1 MKEEV
6 IFRMESA
13 YREDFEVK
21 SYHFGGPEKTMCI
34 IGNMRGNEIQQL
46 YIAGQMV
53 RTLKRFEEEG
63 RFIRR
68 HGVTVIPC
76 ANPYSVNVGKRFW
89 AMDNSDINRMYPGYN
104 KGETTQRIAA
114 GIFEK
119 IQGYRFGVQFSS
131 FYMPGDFVSH
141 VRMMK
146 TDYEDTGL
154 AQLFGMPFVVLRK
167 PVPFD
172 TTTLNF
178 NWQVW
183 DTKAFSL
190 YSRSTEKIDKKGAD
204 MAIAAVC
211 RFLSRM
217 NVLNYNVY
225 GGYESSPRMA
235 DVSYNI
241 PDLRPGEVF
250 RVEQT
255 IKRSRFIAS
264 VGHTPDVEE
273 AKAFIEQIKAEFE
286 DARHNCWA
294 YCAGAAGSTDRIGA
308 SDDGEPHGTAGRPM
322 LTAVTHSG
330 IGEVTVVVTRYFG
343 GILLGTGGLVKAY
356 QSSVKMAL
364 EGVSTRVRTKTKR
377 IKFSVEHRFVN
388 QVLRK
393 IEAVNGRILE
403 KNFDMDADFDVE
415 IPEDL
420 AETFA
425 KELEELTRGALLIEF
440 VEE

>member
-1 MKEEV
+1 
-6 IFRMESA
+6 
-13 YREDFEVK
+13 
-21 SYHFGGPEKTMCI
+21 
-34 IGNMRGNEIQQL
+34 
-46 YIAGQMV
+46 
-53 RTLKRFEEEG
+53 
-63 RFIRR
+63 
-68 HGVTVIPC
+68 
-76 ANPYSVNVGKRFW
+76 
-89 AMDNSDINRMYPGYN
+89 
-104 KGETTQRIAA
+104 
-114 GIFEK
+114 
-119 IQGYRFGVQFSS
+119 
-131 FYMPGDFVSH
+131 
-141 VRMMK
+141 
-146 TDYEDTGL
+146 
-154 AQLFGMPFVVLRK
+154 
-167 PVPFD
+167 
-172 TTTLNF
+172 
-178 NWQVW
+178 
-183 DTKAFSL
+183 
-190 YSRSTEKIDKKGAD
+190 
-204 MAIAAVC
+204 
-211 RFLSRM
+211 
-217 NVLNYNVY
+217 
-225 GGYESSPRMA
+225 MA

-264 VGHTPDVEE
+264 VGHTPGVEE

-322 LTAVTHSG
+322 LTAVTRSG

-364 EGVSTRVRTKTKR
+364 EAVPTRIRTKTKR

-393 IEAVNGRILE
+393 IETANGRILE

>member
-1 MKEEV
+1 
-6 IFRMESA
+6 
-13 YREDFEVK
+13 
-21 SYHFGGPEKTMCI
+21 
-34 IGNMRGNEIQQL
+34 
-46 YIAGQMV
+46 
-53 RTLKRFEEEG
+53 
-63 RFIRR
+63 
-68 HGVTVIPC
+68 
-76 ANPYSVNVGKRFW
+76 
-89 AMDNSDINRMYPGYN
+89 
-104 KGETTQRIAA
+104 
-114 GIFEK
+114 
-119 IQGYRFGVQFSS
+119 
-131 FYMPGDFVSH
+131 
-141 VRMMK
+141 
-146 TDYEDTGL
+146 
-154 AQLFGMPFVVLRK
+154 
-167 PVPFD
+167 
-172 TTTLNF
+172 
-178 NWQVW
+178 
-183 DTKAFSL
+183 
-190 YSRSTEKIDKKGAD
+190 
-204 MAIAAVC
+204 
-211 RFLSRM
+211 
-217 NVLNYNVY
+217 
-225 GGYESSPRMA
+225 MA

-264 VGHTPDVEE
+264 VGHTPGVEE

-322 LTAVTHSG
+322 LTVVTHSG

-364 EGVSTRVRTKTKR
+364 EGVPTRVRTKTKR

>member
-1 MKEEV
+1 
-6 IFRMESA
+6 
-13 YREDFEVK
+13 
-21 SYHFGGPEKTMCI
+21 
-34 IGNMRGNEIQQL
+34 
-46 YIAGQMV
+46 
-53 RTLKRFEEEG
+53 
-63 RFIRR
+63 
-68 HGVTVIPC
+68 
-76 ANPYSVNVGKRFW
+76 
-89 AMDNSDINRMYPGYN
+89 
-104 KGETTQRIAA
+104 
-114 GIFEK
+114 
-119 IQGYRFGVQFSS
+119 
-131 FYMPGDFVSH
+131 
-141 VRMMK
+141 
-146 TDYEDTGL
+146 
-154 AQLFGMPFVVLRK
+154 
-167 PVPFD
+167 
-172 TTTLNF
+172 
-178 NWQVW
+178 
-183 DTKAFSL
+183 
-190 YSRSTEKIDKKGAD
+190 
-204 MAIAAVC
+204 
-211 RFLSRM
+211 
-217 NVLNYNVY
+217 
-225 GGYESSPRMA
+225 MA

-264 VGHTPDVEE
+264 VGHTPGVEE

-356 QSSVKMAL
+356 QSSVKMVL
-364 EGVSTRVRTKTKR
+364 EAVPTRIRTKTKR

-393 IEAVNGRILE
+393 IETANGRILE

>member
-1 MKEEV
+1 
-6 IFRMESA
+6 
-13 YREDFEVK
+13 
-21 SYHFGGPEKTMCI
+21 
-34 IGNMRGNEIQQL
+34 
-46 YIAGQMV
+46 
-53 RTLKRFEEEG
+53 
-63 RFIRR
+63 
-68 HGVTVIPC
+68 
-76 ANPYSVNVGKRFW
+76 
-89 AMDNSDINRMYPGYN
+89 
-104 KGETTQRIAA
+104 
-114 GIFEK
+114 
-119 IQGYRFGVQFSS
+119 
-131 FYMPGDFVSH
+131 
-141 VRMMK
+141 
-146 TDYEDTGL
+146 
-154 AQLFGMPFVVLRK
+154 
-167 PVPFD
+167 
-172 TTTLNF
+172 
-178 NWQVW
+178 
-183 DTKAFSL
+183 
-190 YSRSTEKIDKKGAD
+190 
-204 MAIAAVC
+204 
-211 RFLSRM
+211 
-217 NVLNYNVY
+217 
-225 GGYESSPRMA
+225 MA

-264 VGHTPDVEE
+264 VGHTPGVEE

-364 EGVSTRVRTKTKR
+364 EGVPTRVRTKTKR

-403 KNFDMDADFDVE
+403 KNFGMGADFDVE

>member
-1 MKEEV
+1 
-6 IFRMESA
+6 
-13 YREDFEVK
+13 
-21 SYHFGGPEKTMCI
+21 
-34 IGNMRGNEIQQL
+34 
-46 YIAGQMV
+46 
-53 RTLKRFEEEG
+53 
-63 RFIRR
+63 
-68 HGVTVIPC
+68 
-76 ANPYSVNVGKRFW
+76 
-89 AMDNSDINRMYPGYN
+89 
-104 KGETTQRIAA
+104 
-114 GIFEK
+114 
-119 IQGYRFGVQFSS
+119 
-131 FYMPGDFVSH
+131 
-141 VRMMK
+141 
-146 TDYEDTGL
+146 
-154 AQLFGMPFVVLRK
+154 
-167 PVPFD
+167 
-172 TTTLNF
+172 
-178 NWQVW
+178 
-183 DTKAFSL
+183 
-190 YSRSTEKIDKKGAD
+190 
-204 MAIAAVC
+204 
-211 RFLSRM
+211 
-217 NVLNYNVY
+217 
-225 GGYESSPRMA
+225 MA

-264 VGHTPDVEE
+264 VGHTPGVEE

-364 EGVSTRVRTKTKR
+364 EAVPTRIRTRTKR

-393 IEAVNGRILE
+393 IETANGRILE

>member
-1 MKEEV
+1 
-6 IFRMESA
+6 
-13 YREDFEVK
+13 
-21 SYHFGGPEKTMCI
+21 
-34 IGNMRGNEIQQL
+34 
-46 YIAGQMV
+46 
-53 RTLKRFEEEG
+53 
-63 RFIRR
+63 
-68 HGVTVIPC
+68 
-76 ANPYSVNVGKRFW
+76 
-89 AMDNSDINRMYPGYN
+89 
-104 KGETTQRIAA
+104 
-114 GIFEK
+114 
-119 IQGYRFGVQFSS
+119 
-131 FYMPGDFVSH
+131 
-141 VRMMK
+141 
-146 TDYEDTGL
+146 
-154 AQLFGMPFVVLRK
+154 
-167 PVPFD
+167 
-172 TTTLNF
+172 
-178 NWQVW
+178 
-183 DTKAFSL
+183 
-190 YSRSTEKIDKKGAD
+190 
-204 MAIAAVC
+204 
-211 RFLSRM
+211 
-217 NVLNYNVY
+217 
-225 GGYESSPRMA
+225 MA

-264 VGHTPDVEE
+264 VGHTPGVEE
-273 AKAFIEQIKAEFE
+273 AKAFIEQIKAECE

-393 IEAVNGRILE
+393 IEAINGRILE

>member
-1 MKEEV
+1 
-6 IFRMESA
+6 
-13 YREDFEVK
+13 
-21 SYHFGGPEKTMCI
+21 
-34 IGNMRGNEIQQL
+34 
-46 YIAGQMV
+46 
-53 RTLKRFEEEG
+53 
-63 RFIRR
+63 
-68 HGVTVIPC
+68 
-76 ANPYSVNVGKRFW
+76 
-89 AMDNSDINRMYPGYN
+89 
-104 KGETTQRIAA
+104 
-114 GIFEK
+114 
-119 IQGYRFGVQFSS
+119 
-131 FYMPGDFVSH
+131 
-141 VRMMK
+141 
-146 TDYEDTGL
+146 
-154 AQLFGMPFVVLRK
+154 
-167 PVPFD
+167 
-172 TTTLNF
+172 
-178 NWQVW
+178 
-183 DTKAFSL
+183 
-190 YSRSTEKIDKKGAD
+190 
-204 MAIAAVC
+204 
-211 RFLSRM
+211 
-217 NVLNYNVY
+217 
-225 GGYESSPRMA
+225 MA

-264 VGHTPDVEE
+264 VGHTPGVEE

-364 EGVSTRVRTKTKR
+364 EAVPTRIRTKTKR

-393 IEAVNGRILE
+393 IETANGRILE

-420 AETFA
+420 SETFA

>member
-1 MKEEV
+1 
-6 IFRMESA
+6 
-13 YREDFEVK
+13 
-21 SYHFGGPEKTMCI
+21 
-34 IGNMRGNEIQQL
+34 
-46 YIAGQMV
+46 
-53 RTLKRFEEEG
+53 
-63 RFIRR
+63 
-68 HGVTVIPC
+68 
-76 ANPYSVNVGKRFW
+76 
-89 AMDNSDINRMYPGYN
+89 
-104 KGETTQRIAA
+104 
-114 GIFEK
+114 
-119 IQGYRFGVQFSS
+119 
-131 FYMPGDFVSH
+131 
-141 VRMMK
+141 
-146 TDYEDTGL
+146 
-154 AQLFGMPFVVLRK
+154 
-167 PVPFD
+167 
-172 TTTLNF
+172 
-178 NWQVW
+178 
-183 DTKAFSL
+183 
-190 YSRSTEKIDKKGAD
+190 
-204 MAIAAVC
+204 
-211 RFLSRM
+211 
-217 NVLNYNVY
+217 
-225 GGYESSPRMA
+225 MA

-264 VGHTPDVEE
+264 VGHTPGVEE

-286 DARHNCWA
+286 DARHNCWV

-364 EGVSTRVRTKTKR
+364 EGVPTRVRTKTKR

-403 KNFDMDADFDVE
+403 KNFDMGADFDVE

>member
-1 MKEEV
+1 
-6 IFRMESA
+6 
-13 YREDFEVK
+13 
-21 SYHFGGPEKTMCI
+21 
-34 IGNMRGNEIQQL
+34 
-46 YIAGQMV
+46 
-53 RTLKRFEEEG
+53 
-63 RFIRR
+63 
-68 HGVTVIPC
+68 
-76 ANPYSVNVGKRFW
+76 
-89 AMDNSDINRMYPGYN
+89 
-104 KGETTQRIAA
+104 
-114 GIFEK
+114 
-119 IQGYRFGVQFSS
+119 
-131 FYMPGDFVSH
+131 
-141 VRMMK
+141 
-146 TDYEDTGL
+146 
-154 AQLFGMPFVVLRK
+154 
-167 PVPFD
+167 
-172 TTTLNF
+172 
-178 NWQVW
+178 
-183 DTKAFSL
+183 
-190 YSRSTEKIDKKGAD
+190 
-204 MAIAAVC
+204 
-211 RFLSRM
+211 
-217 NVLNYNVY
+217 
-225 GGYESSPRMA
+225 MA

-264 VGHTPDVEE
+264 VGHTPGVEE

-343 GILLGTGGLVKAY
+343 GILLGMGGLVKAY

-364 EGVSTRVRTKTKR
+364 EGVPTRVRTKTKR

-393 IEAVNGRILE
+393 IEAINGRILE
-403 KNFDMDADFDVE
+403 KNFDMGADFDVE

>member
-1 MKEEV
+1 
-6 IFRMESA
+6 
-13 YREDFEVK
+13 
-21 SYHFGGPEKTMCI
+21 
-34 IGNMRGNEIQQL
+34 
-46 YIAGQMV
+46 
-53 RTLKRFEEEG
+53 
-63 RFIRR
+63 
-68 HGVTVIPC
+68 
-76 ANPYSVNVGKRFW
+76 
-89 AMDNSDINRMYPGYN
+89 
-104 KGETTQRIAA
+104 
-114 GIFEK
+114 
-119 IQGYRFGVQFSS
+119 
-131 FYMPGDFVSH
+131 
-141 VRMMK
+141 
-146 TDYEDTGL
+146 
-154 AQLFGMPFVVLRK
+154 
-167 PVPFD
+167 
-172 TTTLNF
+172 
-178 NWQVW
+178 
-183 DTKAFSL
+183 
-190 YSRSTEKIDKKGAD
+190 
-204 MAIAAVC
+204 
-211 RFLSRM
+211 
-217 NVLNYNVY
+217 
-225 GGYESSPRMA
+225 MA

-264 VGHTPDVEE
+264 VGHTPGVEE

-294 YCAGAAGSTDRIGA
+294 YCAGVAGSTDRIGA

-364 EGVSTRVRTKTKR
+364 EGVPTRVRTKTKR

-403 KNFDMDADFDVE
+403 KNFDMGADFDVE

>member
-1 MKEEV
+1 
-6 IFRMESA
+6 
-13 YREDFEVK
+13 
-21 SYHFGGPEKTMCI
+21 
-34 IGNMRGNEIQQL
+34 
-46 YIAGQMV
+46 
-53 RTLKRFEEEG
+53 
-63 RFIRR
+63 
-68 HGVTVIPC
+68 
-76 ANPYSVNVGKRFW
+76 
-89 AMDNSDINRMYPGYN
+89 
-104 KGETTQRIAA
+104 
-114 GIFEK
+114 
-119 IQGYRFGVQFSS
+119 
-131 FYMPGDFVSH
+131 
-141 VRMMK
+141 
-146 TDYEDTGL
+146 
-154 AQLFGMPFVVLRK
+154 
-167 PVPFD
+167 
-172 TTTLNF
+172 
-178 NWQVW
+178 
-183 DTKAFSL
+183 
-190 YSRSTEKIDKKGAD
+190 
-204 MAIAAVC
+204 
-211 RFLSRM
+211 
-217 NVLNYNVY
+217 
-225 GGYESSPRMA
+225 MA

-264 VGHTPDVEE
+264 VGHTPGVEE

-364 EGVSTRVRTKTKR
+364 EAVPTRIRTKTKR

-393 IEAVNGRILE
+393 IETANGRILE

-420 AETFA
+420 AEAFA
-425 KELEELTRGALLIEF
+425 KELEELTRGALLLEF

>member
-1 MKEEV
+1 
-6 IFRMESA
+6 
-13 YREDFEVK
+13 
-21 SYHFGGPEKTMCI
+21 
-34 IGNMRGNEIQQL
+34 
-46 YIAGQMV
+46 
-53 RTLKRFEEEG
+53 
-63 RFIRR
+63 
-68 HGVTVIPC
+68 
-76 ANPYSVNVGKRFW
+76 
-89 AMDNSDINRMYPGYN
+89 
-104 KGETTQRIAA
+104 
-114 GIFEK
+114 
-119 IQGYRFGVQFSS
+119 
-131 FYMPGDFVSH
+131 
-141 VRMMK
+141 
-146 TDYEDTGL
+146 
-154 AQLFGMPFVVLRK
+154 
-167 PVPFD
+167 
-172 TTTLNF
+172 
-178 NWQVW
+178 
-183 DTKAFSL
+183 
-190 YSRSTEKIDKKGAD
+190 
-204 MAIAAVC
+204 
-211 RFLSRM
+211 
-217 NVLNYNVY
+217 
-225 GGYESSPRMA
+225 MA

-364 EGVSTRVRTKTKR
+364 EGVPTRVRTKTKR

-393 IEAVNGRILE
+393 IEAVNGRTLE

>member
-1 MKEEV
+1 
-6 IFRMESA
+6 
-13 YREDFEVK
+13 
-21 SYHFGGPEKTMCI
+21 
-34 IGNMRGNEIQQL
+34 
-46 YIAGQMV
+46 
-53 RTLKRFEEEG
+53 
-63 RFIRR
+63 
-68 HGVTVIPC
+68 
-76 ANPYSVNVGKRFW
+76 
-89 AMDNSDINRMYPGYN
+89 
-104 KGETTQRIAA
+104 
-114 GIFEK
+114 
-119 IQGYRFGVQFSS
+119 
-131 FYMPGDFVSH
+131 
-141 VRMMK
+141 
-146 TDYEDTGL
+146 
-154 AQLFGMPFVVLRK
+154 
-167 PVPFD
+167 
-172 TTTLNF
+172 
-178 NWQVW
+178 
-183 DTKAFSL
+183 
-190 YSRSTEKIDKKGAD
+190 
-204 MAIAAVC
+204 
-211 RFLSRM
+211 
-217 NVLNYNVY
+217 
-225 GGYESSPRMA
+225 MA

-264 VGHTPDVEE
+264 VGHTPGVEE

-343 GILLGTGGLVKAY
+343 GLLLGTGGLVKAY

-364 EGVSTRVRTKTKR
+364 EGVPTRVRTKTKR

-403 KNFDMDADFDVE
+403 KNFDMGADFDVE

>member
-1 MKEEV
+1 
-6 IFRMESA
+6 
-13 YREDFEVK
+13 
-21 SYHFGGPEKTMCI
+21 
-34 IGNMRGNEIQQL
+34 
-46 YIAGQMV
+46 
-53 RTLKRFEEEG
+53 
-63 RFIRR
+63 
-68 HGVTVIPC
+68 
-76 ANPYSVNVGKRFW
+76 
-89 AMDNSDINRMYPGYN
+89 
-104 KGETTQRIAA
+104 
-114 GIFEK
+114 
-119 IQGYRFGVQFSS
+119 
-131 FYMPGDFVSH
+131 
-141 VRMMK
+141 
-146 TDYEDTGL
+146 
-154 AQLFGMPFVVLRK
+154 
-167 PVPFD
+167 
-172 TTTLNF
+172 
-178 NWQVW
+178 
-183 DTKAFSL
+183 
-190 YSRSTEKIDKKGAD
+190 
-204 MAIAAVC
+204 
-211 RFLSRM
+211 
-217 NVLNYNVY
+217 
-225 GGYESSPRMA
+225 MA
-235 DVSYNI
+235 DVSYTI
-241 PDLRPGEVF
+241 QDLRPGEVF

-264 VGHTPDVEE
+264 VGHTPGVEE

-364 EGVSTRVRTKTKR
+364 EAVPTRIRTKTKR

-393 IEAVNGRILE
+393 IETANGRILE

>member
-1 MKEEV
+1 
-6 IFRMESA
+6 
-13 YREDFEVK
+13 
-21 SYHFGGPEKTMCI
+21 
-34 IGNMRGNEIQQL
+34 
-46 YIAGQMV
+46 
-53 RTLKRFEEEG
+53 
-63 RFIRR
+63 
-68 HGVTVIPC
+68 
-76 ANPYSVNVGKRFW
+76 
-89 AMDNSDINRMYPGYN
+89 
-104 KGETTQRIAA
+104 
-114 GIFEK
+114 
-119 IQGYRFGVQFSS
+119 
-131 FYMPGDFVSH
+131 
-141 VRMMK
+141 
-146 TDYEDTGL
+146 
-154 AQLFGMPFVVLRK
+154 
-167 PVPFD
+167 
-172 TTTLNF
+172 
-178 NWQVW
+178 
-183 DTKAFSL
+183 
-190 YSRSTEKIDKKGAD
+190 
-204 MAIAAVC
+204 
-211 RFLSRM
+211 
-217 NVLNYNVY
+217 
-225 GGYESSPRMA
+225 MA

-264 VGHTPDVEE
+264 VGHTPGVEE

-364 EGVSTRVRTKTKR
+364 EAVPTRIRTKTKR

-393 IEAVNGRILE
+393 IETANGRILE
-403 KNFDMDADFDVE
+403 KNFDMDADLDVE

>member
-1 MKEEV
+1 M
-6 IFRMESA
+6 S
-13 YREDFEVK
+13 
-21 SYHFGGPEKTMCI
+21 
-34 IGNMRGNEIQQL
+34 
-46 YIAGQMV
+46 
-53 RTLKRFEEEG
+53 
-63 RFIRR
+63 
-68 HGVTVIPC
+68 
-76 ANPYSVNVGKRFW
+76 
-89 AMDNSDINRMYPGYN
+89 
-104 KGETTQRIAA
+104 
-114 GIFEK
+114 
-119 IQGYRFGVQFSS
+119 
-131 FYMPGDFVSH
+131 
-141 VRMMK
+141 
-146 TDYEDTGL
+146 
-154 AQLFGMPFVVLRK
+154 
-167 PVPFD
+167 
-172 TTTLNF
+172 
-178 NWQVW
+178 
-183 DTKAFSL
+183 
-190 YSRSTEKIDKKGAD
+190 
-204 MAIAAVC
+204 
-211 RFLSRM
+211 
-217 NVLNYNVY
+217 
-225 GGYESSPRMA
+225 

-264 VGHTPDVEE
+264 VGHTPGVEE

-364 EGVSTRVRTKTKR
+364 EAVPTRIRTKTKR

-393 IEAVNGRILE
+393 IETANGRILE

>member
-1 MKEEV
+1 
-6 IFRMESA
+6 
-13 YREDFEVK
+13 
-21 SYHFGGPEKTMCI
+21 
-34 IGNMRGNEIQQL
+34 
-46 YIAGQMV
+46 
-53 RTLKRFEEEG
+53 
-63 RFIRR
+63 
-68 HGVTVIPC
+68 
-76 ANPYSVNVGKRFW
+76 
-89 AMDNSDINRMYPGYN
+89 
-104 KGETTQRIAA
+104 
-114 GIFEK
+114 
-119 IQGYRFGVQFSS
+119 
-131 FYMPGDFVSH
+131 
-141 VRMMK
+141 
-146 TDYEDTGL
+146 
-154 AQLFGMPFVVLRK
+154 
-167 PVPFD
+167 
-172 TTTLNF
+172 
-178 NWQVW
+178 
-183 DTKAFSL
+183 
-190 YSRSTEKIDKKGAD
+190 
-204 MAIAAVC
+204 
-211 RFLSRM
+211 
-217 NVLNYNVY
+217 
-225 GGYESSPRMA
+225 MA

-264 VGHTPDVEE
+264 VGHTPGVEE

-322 LTAVTHSG
+322 LTAVTHSS

-364 EGVSTRVRTKTKR
+364 EGVPTRVRTKTKR

-403 KNFDMDADFDVE
+403 KNFDMGADFDVE

>member
-1 MKEEV
+1 
-6 IFRMESA
+6 
-13 YREDFEVK
+13 
-21 SYHFGGPEKTMCI
+21 
-34 IGNMRGNEIQQL
+34 
-46 YIAGQMV
+46 
-53 RTLKRFEEEG
+53 
-63 RFIRR
+63 
-68 HGVTVIPC
+68 
-76 ANPYSVNVGKRFW
+76 
-89 AMDNSDINRMYPGYN
+89 
-104 KGETTQRIAA
+104 
-114 GIFEK
+114 
-119 IQGYRFGVQFSS
+119 
-131 FYMPGDFVSH
+131 
-141 VRMMK
+141 
-146 TDYEDTGL
+146 
-154 AQLFGMPFVVLRK
+154 
-167 PVPFD
+167 
-172 TTTLNF
+172 
-178 NWQVW
+178 
-183 DTKAFSL
+183 
-190 YSRSTEKIDKKGAD
+190 
-204 MAIAAVC
+204 
-211 RFLSRM
+211 
-217 NVLNYNVY
+217 
-225 GGYESSPRMA
+225 MA

-264 VGHTPDVEE
+264 VGHTPGVEE

-364 EGVSTRVRTKTKR
+364 EAVPTRIRTKTKR

-393 IEAVNGRILE
+393 IETANGRILE
-403 KNFDMDADFDVE
+403 KNFDMDADVDVE

>member
-1 MKEEV
+1 
-6 IFRMESA
+6 
-13 YREDFEVK
+13 
-21 SYHFGGPEKTMCI
+21 
-34 IGNMRGNEIQQL
+34 
-46 YIAGQMV
+46 
-53 RTLKRFEEEG
+53 
-63 RFIRR
+63 
-68 HGVTVIPC
+68 
-76 ANPYSVNVGKRFW
+76 
-89 AMDNSDINRMYPGYN
+89 
-104 KGETTQRIAA
+104 
-114 GIFEK
+114 
-119 IQGYRFGVQFSS
+119 
-131 FYMPGDFVSH
+131 
-141 VRMMK
+141 
-146 TDYEDTGL
+146 
-154 AQLFGMPFVVLRK
+154 
-167 PVPFD
+167 
-172 TTTLNF
+172 
-178 NWQVW
+178 
-183 DTKAFSL
+183 
-190 YSRSTEKIDKKGAD
+190 
-204 MAIAAVC
+204 
-211 RFLSRM
+211 
-217 NVLNYNVY
+217 
-225 GGYESSPRMA
+225 MA

-264 VGHTPDVEE
+264 VGHTPGVEE

-364 EGVSTRVRTKTKR
+364 EGVPTRVRTKKKR

-403 KNFDMDADFDVE
+403 KNFDMGADFDVE

>member
-1 MKEEV
+1 
-6 IFRMESA
+6 
-13 YREDFEVK
+13 
-21 SYHFGGPEKTMCI
+21 
-34 IGNMRGNEIQQL
+34 
-46 YIAGQMV
+46 
-53 RTLKRFEEEG
+53 
-63 RFIRR
+63 
-68 HGVTVIPC
+68 
-76 ANPYSVNVGKRFW
+76 
-89 AMDNSDINRMYPGYN
+89 
-104 KGETTQRIAA
+104 
-114 GIFEK
+114 
-119 IQGYRFGVQFSS
+119 
-131 FYMPGDFVSH
+131 
-141 VRMMK
+141 
-146 TDYEDTGL
+146 
-154 AQLFGMPFVVLRK
+154 
-167 PVPFD
+167 
-172 TTTLNF
+172 
-178 NWQVW
+178 
-183 DTKAFSL
+183 
-190 YSRSTEKIDKKGAD
+190 
-204 MAIAAVC
+204 
-211 RFLSRM
+211 
-217 NVLNYNVY
+217 
-225 GGYESSPRMA
+225 MA

-264 VGHTPDVEE
+264 VGHTPGVEE

-364 EGVSTRVRTKTKR
+364 EAVPTRIRTKTKR
-377 IKFSVEHRFVN
+377 IKFSVEHPVVN
-388 QVLRK
+388 QVLCK
-393 IEAVNGRILE
+393 IETANGRILE

>member
-1 MKEEV
+1 
-6 IFRMESA
+6 
-13 YREDFEVK
+13 
-21 SYHFGGPEKTMCI
+21 
-34 IGNMRGNEIQQL
+34 
-46 YIAGQMV
+46 
-53 RTLKRFEEEG
+53 
-63 RFIRR
+63 
-68 HGVTVIPC
+68 
-76 ANPYSVNVGKRFW
+76 
-89 AMDNSDINRMYPGYN
+89 
-104 KGETTQRIAA
+104 
-114 GIFEK
+114 
-119 IQGYRFGVQFSS
+119 
-131 FYMPGDFVSH
+131 
-141 VRMMK
+141 
-146 TDYEDTGL
+146 
-154 AQLFGMPFVVLRK
+154 
-167 PVPFD
+167 
-172 TTTLNF
+172 
-178 NWQVW
+178 
-183 DTKAFSL
+183 
-190 YSRSTEKIDKKGAD
+190 
-204 MAIAAVC
+204 
-211 RFLSRM
+211 
-217 NVLNYNVY
+217 
-225 GGYESSPRMA
+225 MA

-264 VGHTPDVEE
+264 VGHTPGVEE

-364 EGVSTRVRTKTKR
+364 EAVPTRIRTKTKR
-377 IKFSVEHRFVN
+377 IKFSVEHRFGN

-393 IEAVNGRILE
+393 IETANGRILE

>member
-1 MKEEV
+1 
-6 IFRMESA
+6 
-13 YREDFEVK
+13 
-21 SYHFGGPEKTMCI
+21 
-34 IGNMRGNEIQQL
+34 
-46 YIAGQMV
+46 
-53 RTLKRFEEEG
+53 
-63 RFIRR
+63 
-68 HGVTVIPC
+68 
-76 ANPYSVNVGKRFW
+76 
-89 AMDNSDINRMYPGYN
+89 
-104 KGETTQRIAA
+104 
-114 GIFEK
+114 
-119 IQGYRFGVQFSS
+119 
-131 FYMPGDFVSH
+131 
-141 VRMMK
+141 
-146 TDYEDTGL
+146 
-154 AQLFGMPFVVLRK
+154 
-167 PVPFD
+167 
-172 TTTLNF
+172 
-178 NWQVW
+178 
-183 DTKAFSL
+183 
-190 YSRSTEKIDKKGAD
+190 
-204 MAIAAVC
+204 
-211 RFLSRM
+211 
-217 NVLNYNVY
+217 
-225 GGYESSPRMA
+225 MA

-264 VGHTPDVEE
+264 VGHTPGVEE

-294 YCAGAAGSTDRIGA
+294 YCAGAARSTDRIGA

-364 EGVSTRVRTKTKR
+364 EAVPTRIRTKTKR

-393 IEAVNGRILE
+393 IETANGRILE

>member
-1 MKEEV
+1 
-6 IFRMESA
+6 
-13 YREDFEVK
+13 
-21 SYHFGGPEKTMCI
+21 
-34 IGNMRGNEIQQL
+34 
-46 YIAGQMV
+46 
-53 RTLKRFEEEG
+53 
-63 RFIRR
+63 
-68 HGVTVIPC
+68 
-76 ANPYSVNVGKRFW
+76 
-89 AMDNSDINRMYPGYN
+89 
-104 KGETTQRIAA
+104 
-114 GIFEK
+114 
-119 IQGYRFGVQFSS
+119 
-131 FYMPGDFVSH
+131 
-141 VRMMK
+141 
-146 TDYEDTGL
+146 
-154 AQLFGMPFVVLRK
+154 
-167 PVPFD
+167 
-172 TTTLNF
+172 
-178 NWQVW
+178 
-183 DTKAFSL
+183 
-190 YSRSTEKIDKKGAD
+190 
-204 MAIAAVC
+204 
-211 RFLSRM
+211 
-217 NVLNYNVY
+217 
-225 GGYESSPRMA
+225 MA

-255 IKRSRFIAS
+255 IKRSRFIAT
-264 VGHTPDVEE
+264 VGHTPGVEE

-364 EGVSTRVRTKTKR
+364 EAVPTRVRTKTKR

>member
-1 MKEEV
+1 
-6 IFRMESA
+6 
-13 YREDFEVK
+13 
-21 SYHFGGPEKTMCI
+21 
-34 IGNMRGNEIQQL
+34 
-46 YIAGQMV
+46 
-53 RTLKRFEEEG
+53 
-63 RFIRR
+63 
-68 HGVTVIPC
+68 
-76 ANPYSVNVGKRFW
+76 
-89 AMDNSDINRMYPGYN
+89 
-104 KGETTQRIAA
+104 
-114 GIFEK
+114 
-119 IQGYRFGVQFSS
+119 
-131 FYMPGDFVSH
+131 
-141 VRMMK
+141 
-146 TDYEDTGL
+146 
-154 AQLFGMPFVVLRK
+154 
-167 PVPFD
+167 
-172 TTTLNF
+172 
-178 NWQVW
+178 
-183 DTKAFSL
+183 
-190 YSRSTEKIDKKGAD
+190 
-204 MAIAAVC
+204 
-211 RFLSRM
+211 
-217 NVLNYNVY
+217 
-225 GGYESSPRMA
+225 MA

-264 VGHTPDVEE
+264 VGHTPGVEE
-273 AKAFIEQIKAEFE
+273 AKAFIEQIKADFE

-364 EGVSTRVRTKTKR
+364 EGVPTRVRTKTKR

-403 KNFDMDADFDVE
+403 KNFDMGADFDVE

>member
-1 MKEEV
+1 
-6 IFRMESA
+6 
-13 YREDFEVK
+13 
-21 SYHFGGPEKTMCI
+21 
-34 IGNMRGNEIQQL
+34 
-46 YIAGQMV
+46 
-53 RTLKRFEEEG
+53 
-63 RFIRR
+63 
-68 HGVTVIPC
+68 
-76 ANPYSVNVGKRFW
+76 
-89 AMDNSDINRMYPGYN
+89 
-104 KGETTQRIAA
+104 
-114 GIFEK
+114 
-119 IQGYRFGVQFSS
+119 
-131 FYMPGDFVSH
+131 
-141 VRMMK
+141 
-146 TDYEDTGL
+146 
-154 AQLFGMPFVVLRK
+154 
-167 PVPFD
+167 
-172 TTTLNF
+172 
-178 NWQVW
+178 
-183 DTKAFSL
+183 
-190 YSRSTEKIDKKGAD
+190 
-204 MAIAAVC
+204 
-211 RFLSRM
+211 
-217 NVLNYNVY
+217 
-225 GGYESSPRMA
+225 MA

-264 VGHTPDVEE
+264 VGHTLGVEE

-330 IGEVTVVVTRYFG
+330 VGEVTVVVTRYFG

-364 EGVSTRVRTKTKR
+364 EAVPTRIRTKTKR

-393 IEAVNGRILE
+393 IETANGRILE

>member
-1 MKEEV
+1 
-6 IFRMESA
+6 
-13 YREDFEVK
+13 
-21 SYHFGGPEKTMCI
+21 
-34 IGNMRGNEIQQL
+34 
-46 YIAGQMV
+46 
-53 RTLKRFEEEG
+53 
-63 RFIRR
+63 
-68 HGVTVIPC
+68 
-76 ANPYSVNVGKRFW
+76 
-89 AMDNSDINRMYPGYN
+89 
-104 KGETTQRIAA
+104 
-114 GIFEK
+114 
-119 IQGYRFGVQFSS
+119 
-131 FYMPGDFVSH
+131 
-141 VRMMK
+141 
-146 TDYEDTGL
+146 
-154 AQLFGMPFVVLRK
+154 
-167 PVPFD
+167 
-172 TTTLNF
+172 
-178 NWQVW
+178 
-183 DTKAFSL
+183 
-190 YSRSTEKIDKKGAD
+190 
-204 MAIAAVC
+204 
-211 RFLSRM
+211 
-217 NVLNYNVY
+217 
-225 GGYESSPRMA
+225 MA
-235 DVSYNI
+235 DVSNNI

-264 VGHTPDVEE
+264 VGHTPGVEE

-364 EGVSTRVRTKTKR
+364 EGVPTRVRTKTKR

-403 KNFDMDADFDVE
+403 KNFDMGADFDVE

>member
-1 MKEEV
+1 
-6 IFRMESA
+6 
-13 YREDFEVK
+13 
-21 SYHFGGPEKTMCI
+21 
-34 IGNMRGNEIQQL
+34 
-46 YIAGQMV
+46 
-53 RTLKRFEEEG
+53 
-63 RFIRR
+63 
-68 HGVTVIPC
+68 
-76 ANPYSVNVGKRFW
+76 
-89 AMDNSDINRMYPGYN
+89 
-104 KGETTQRIAA
+104 
-114 GIFEK
+114 
-119 IQGYRFGVQFSS
+119 
-131 FYMPGDFVSH
+131 
-141 VRMMK
+141 
-146 TDYEDTGL
+146 
-154 AQLFGMPFVVLRK
+154 
-167 PVPFD
+167 
-172 TTTLNF
+172 
-178 NWQVW
+178 
-183 DTKAFSL
+183 
-190 YSRSTEKIDKKGAD
+190 
-204 MAIAAVC
+204 
-211 RFLSRM
+211 
-217 NVLNYNVY
+217 
-225 GGYESSPRMA
+225 MA

-264 VGHTPDVEE
+264 VGHTPGVEE

-322 LTAVTHSG
+322 LMAVTHSG

-364 EGVSTRVRTKTKR
+364 EAVPTRVRTKTKR

>member
-1 MKEEV
+1 
-6 IFRMESA
+6 
-13 YREDFEVK
+13 
-21 SYHFGGPEKTMCI
+21 
-34 IGNMRGNEIQQL
+34 
-46 YIAGQMV
+46 
-53 RTLKRFEEEG
+53 
-63 RFIRR
+63 
-68 HGVTVIPC
+68 
-76 ANPYSVNVGKRFW
+76 
-89 AMDNSDINRMYPGYN
+89 
-104 KGETTQRIAA
+104 
-114 GIFEK
+114 
-119 IQGYRFGVQFSS
+119 
-131 FYMPGDFVSH
+131 
-141 VRMMK
+141 
-146 TDYEDTGL
+146 
-154 AQLFGMPFVVLRK
+154 
-167 PVPFD
+167 
-172 TTTLNF
+172 
-178 NWQVW
+178 
-183 DTKAFSL
+183 
-190 YSRSTEKIDKKGAD
+190 
-204 MAIAAVC
+204 
-211 RFLSRM
+211 
-217 NVLNYNVY
+217 
-225 GGYESSPRMA
+225 MA

-264 VGHTPDVEE
+264 VGHTPGVEE

-364 EGVSTRVRTKTKR
+364 EGVPTRVRTKTKR

>member
-1 MKEEV
+1 
-6 IFRMESA
+6 
-13 YREDFEVK
+13 
-21 SYHFGGPEKTMCI
+21 
-34 IGNMRGNEIQQL
+34 
-46 YIAGQMV
+46 
-53 RTLKRFEEEG
+53 
-63 RFIRR
+63 
-68 HGVTVIPC
+68 
-76 ANPYSVNVGKRFW
+76 
-89 AMDNSDINRMYPGYN
+89 
-104 KGETTQRIAA
+104 
-114 GIFEK
+114 
-119 IQGYRFGVQFSS
+119 
-131 FYMPGDFVSH
+131 
-141 VRMMK
+141 
-146 TDYEDTGL
+146 
-154 AQLFGMPFVVLRK
+154 
-167 PVPFD
+167 
-172 TTTLNF
+172 
-178 NWQVW
+178 
-183 DTKAFSL
+183 
-190 YSRSTEKIDKKGAD
+190 
-204 MAIAAVC
+204 
-211 RFLSRM
+211 
-217 NVLNYNVY
+217 
-225 GGYESSPRMA
+225 MA

-264 VGHTPDVEE
+264 VGHTPGVEE

-294 YCAGAAGSTDRIGA
+294 YCAGAVGSTDRIGA

-364 EGVSTRVRTKTKR
+364 EAVPTRIRTKTKR

-393 IEAVNGRILE
+393 IETANGRILE

>member
-1 MKEEV
+1 
-6 IFRMESA
+6 
-13 YREDFEVK
+13 
-21 SYHFGGPEKTMCI
+21 
-34 IGNMRGNEIQQL
+34 
-46 YIAGQMV
+46 
-53 RTLKRFEEEG
+53 
-63 RFIRR
+63 
-68 HGVTVIPC
+68 
-76 ANPYSVNVGKRFW
+76 
-89 AMDNSDINRMYPGYN
+89 
-104 KGETTQRIAA
+104 
-114 GIFEK
+114 
-119 IQGYRFGVQFSS
+119 
-131 FYMPGDFVSH
+131 
-141 VRMMK
+141 
-146 TDYEDTGL
+146 
-154 AQLFGMPFVVLRK
+154 
-167 PVPFD
+167 
-172 TTTLNF
+172 
-178 NWQVW
+178 
-183 DTKAFSL
+183 
-190 YSRSTEKIDKKGAD
+190 
-204 MAIAAVC
+204 
-211 RFLSRM
+211 
-217 NVLNYNVY
+217 
-225 GGYESSPRMA
+225 MA

-264 VGHTPDVEE
+264 AGHTPGVEE

-364 EGVSTRVRTKTKR
+364 EAVPTRIRTKTKR

-393 IEAVNGRILE
+393 IETANGRILE

>member
-1 MKEEV
+1 
-6 IFRMESA
+6 
-13 YREDFEVK
+13 
-21 SYHFGGPEKTMCI
+21 
-34 IGNMRGNEIQQL
+34 
-46 YIAGQMV
+46 
-53 RTLKRFEEEG
+53 
-63 RFIRR
+63 
-68 HGVTVIPC
+68 
-76 ANPYSVNVGKRFW
+76 
-89 AMDNSDINRMYPGYN
+89 
-104 KGETTQRIAA
+104 
-114 GIFEK
+114 
-119 IQGYRFGVQFSS
+119 
-131 FYMPGDFVSH
+131 
-141 VRMMK
+141 
-146 TDYEDTGL
+146 
-154 AQLFGMPFVVLRK
+154 
-167 PVPFD
+167 
-172 TTTLNF
+172 
-178 NWQVW
+178 
-183 DTKAFSL
+183 
-190 YSRSTEKIDKKGAD
+190 
-204 MAIAAVC
+204 
-211 RFLSRM
+211 
-217 NVLNYNVY
+217 
-225 GGYESSPRMA
+225 MA

-364 EGVSTRVRTKTKR
+364 EAVPTRIRTKTKR

>member
-1 MKEEV
+1 
-6 IFRMESA
+6 
-13 YREDFEVK
+13 
-21 SYHFGGPEKTMCI
+21 
-34 IGNMRGNEIQQL
+34 
-46 YIAGQMV
+46 
-53 RTLKRFEEEG
+53 
-63 RFIRR
+63 
-68 HGVTVIPC
+68 
-76 ANPYSVNVGKRFW
+76 
-89 AMDNSDINRMYPGYN
+89 
-104 KGETTQRIAA
+104 
-114 GIFEK
+114 
-119 IQGYRFGVQFSS
+119 
-131 FYMPGDFVSH
+131 
-141 VRMMK
+141 
-146 TDYEDTGL
+146 
-154 AQLFGMPFVVLRK
+154 
-167 PVPFD
+167 
-172 TTTLNF
+172 
-178 NWQVW
+178 
-183 DTKAFSL
+183 
-190 YSRSTEKIDKKGAD
+190 
-204 MAIAAVC
+204 
-211 RFLSRM
+211 
-217 NVLNYNVY
+217 
-225 GGYESSPRMA
+225 MA

-264 VGHTPDVEE
+264 VGHTPGVEE

-364 EGVSTRVRTKTKR
+364 EAVPTRIRTKTKR

-393 IEAVNGRILE
+393 IETANGRILE
-403 KNFDMDADFDVE
+403 KNFDMDAEFDVE

>member
-1 MKEEV
+1 
-6 IFRMESA
+6 
-13 YREDFEVK
+13 
-21 SYHFGGPEKTMCI
+21 
-34 IGNMRGNEIQQL
+34 
-46 YIAGQMV
+46 
-53 RTLKRFEEEG
+53 
-63 RFIRR
+63 
-68 HGVTVIPC
+68 
-76 ANPYSVNVGKRFW
+76 
-89 AMDNSDINRMYPGYN
+89 
-104 KGETTQRIAA
+104 
-114 GIFEK
+114 
-119 IQGYRFGVQFSS
+119 
-131 FYMPGDFVSH
+131 
-141 VRMMK
+141 
-146 TDYEDTGL
+146 
-154 AQLFGMPFVVLRK
+154 
-167 PVPFD
+167 
-172 TTTLNF
+172 
-178 NWQVW
+178 
-183 DTKAFSL
+183 
-190 YSRSTEKIDKKGAD
+190 
-204 MAIAAVC
+204 
-211 RFLSRM
+211 
-217 NVLNYNVY
+217 
-225 GGYESSPRMA
+225 MA

-241 PDLRPGEVF
+241 PDMRPGEVF

-264 VGHTPDVEE
+264 VGHTPGVEE

-294 YCAGAAGSTDRIGA
+294 YCAGAAGSTNRIGA

-364 EGVSTRVRTKTKR
+364 EAVPTRVRTKTKR

-393 IEAVNGRILE
+393 IEAVNGRIRE

-440 VEE
+440 VEG